1 MDKDVVYTHT
11 HTHTHTEECFQPGK
25 KDKVL
30 PLVAIWMDLENI
42 IHTENRWK
50 DEYLHFI
57 MCGI

>member
-42 IHTENRWK
+42 MLSEISQRQ
-50 DEYLHFI
+50 I
-57 MCGI
+57 